1 MRNDFDSD
9 HATLQNFEVY
19 VDSINERQFR
29 FDDHILDRRWYVRR
43 KSRFDEGYTHFL
55 IVSLQCSEVSVL
67 IQNSLLLEFVNV
79 SGRWVQ
85 DTMQK
90 GPLIWG
96 SVTGR

>member
-29 FDDHILDRRWYVRR
+29 FENHILDRRWYVWR
-43 KSRFDEGYTHFL
+43 KSGFDEGYTHFL
-55 IVSLQCSEVSVL
+55 IVSFQRLEVSVL

-90 GPLIWG
+90 GPLIRG
-96 SVTGR
+96 FGTGR